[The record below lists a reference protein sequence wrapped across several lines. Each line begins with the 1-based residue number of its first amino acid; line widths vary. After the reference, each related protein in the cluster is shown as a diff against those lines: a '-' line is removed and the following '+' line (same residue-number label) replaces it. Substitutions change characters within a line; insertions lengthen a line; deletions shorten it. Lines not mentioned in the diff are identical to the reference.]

1 MDSIQISIFQ
11 IATLLFSVVIH
22 EVAHG
27 LTALKLGDETAKN
40 AGRLTLNPIP
50 HIDPIGSV
58 VLPFVLILTGSP
70 FLIGW
75 AKPVPY
81 NPFNL
86 HKDYRYGPL
95 KVALAGPGANIAIA
109 LIMGLIIR
117 SFGFMLGPITV
128 SLLGGI
134 VFINVWLAVFNLV
147 PIPPLDGSKILTLFL
162 PAKYSYLLQGIGAGG
177 IVFVFL
183 LLFLIMEPISYIV
196 NIIRTFIVGPPMF

>member
-1 MDSIQISIFQ
+1 MDSIQTSIFQ
-11 IATLLFSVVIH
+11 IAILLFSVVIH

-27 LTALKLGDETAKN
+27 LVALKLGDETAKN
-40 AGRLTLNPIP
+40 AGRLTLNPVS

-58 VLPFVLILTGSP
+58 FLPMALVLIQSP

-81 NPFNL
+81 NPLNL
-86 HKDYRYGPL
+86 RKDYKYGPV
-95 KVALAGPGANIAIA
+95 KVALAGPGANIAVA

-117 SFGFMLGPITV
+117 LFGSLLGPIAV
-128 SLLGGI
+128 LLLGQV
-134 VFINVWLAVFNLV
+134 VFINILLAVFNLM

-183 LLFLIMEPISYIV
+183 FLYLFSGVIFGITTVIVSLIIGAPV
-196 NIIRTFIVGPPMF
+196 F

>member
-1 MDSIQISIFQ
+1 MDSIQTSIFQ
-11 IATLLFSVVIH
+11 IAILLFSVVIH

-27 LTALKLGDETAKN
+27 LVALKLGDETAKN
-40 AGRLTLNPIP
+40 AGRLTLNPVS

-58 VLPFVLILTGSP
+58 FLPMVLVLIQSP

-81 NPFNL
+81 NPLNL
-86 HKDYRYGPL
+86 HKDYKYGPV
-95 KVALAGPGANIAIA
+95 KVALAGPGANIAVA

-117 SFGFMLGPITV
+117 LFGSLLGPIAV
-128 SLLGGI
+128 LLLGQV
-134 VFINVWLAVFNLV
+134 VFINILLAVFNLM

-162 PAKYSYLLQGIGAGG
+162 PARYSYLLQGIGAGG

-183 LLFLIMEPISYIV
+183 FLYLFSNVIFGITTVIVSLIIGAPV
-196 NIIRTFIVGPPMF
+196 F